1 MELVNP
7 DLFMNWVF
15 LRRVERIERI
25 EREWMQIF
33 DLENDRVLILVRNQR
48 MQSISENLDV
58 PENLEKD

>member
-7 DLFMNWVF
+7 DLFMNWIF
-15 LRRVERIERI
+15 LRRVERIER
-25 EREWMQIF
+25 EWVQIF
-33 DLENDRVLILVRNQR
+33 DLENNRVLFLVRNQR